1 MPVSSVSKVRKAQ
14 GRGKLGG
21 CMIVGFFLV
30 FAAAGTA
37 MAYWLSWKPWSGLVA
52 ARSWTSVPC
61 TILTSEVET
70 SSSSD
75 GDTYRIAITYEY
87 EYAGVGY
94 EGDRYNFSFGSS
106 SGYEGKA
113 KVVAQYPP
121 DSQAECFV
129 DPDDPSQ
136 SVINRSPG
144 LYLLWTLFPL
154 PFLAVGYGGILG
166 MLFFRGDSREKRKA
180 AGARGRSPRH
190 EPEPAHAAG
199 QLVLEPKLTPLG
211 KLVGTTLIA
220 LFWNGIVGV
229 FLFFM
234 IQAWRDGD
242 REVGCALLFLVPFVL
257 IGIALIVGIF
267 YQLLALANPRPH
279 LVLETSRV
287 EPGRPCSMSFHF
299 TGSVSRLREV
309 TIEVEG
315 RESATYRRGTSSVTD
330 HETFYKEVL
339 LKTQGPGGHRRT
351 MTLTLPERTMPTFEA
366 DHNKI
371 EWRITIHGD
380 IPRWPDVSEEF
391 PITVYPPGGAS

>member
-1 MPVSSVSKVRKAQ
+1 MPVSSASKVRKARSQ
-14 GRGKLGG
+14 GKLGG
-21 CMIVGFFLV
+21 CLIAGFFLI
-30 FAAAGTA
+30 FALTGTGL
-37 MAYWLSWKPWSGLVA
+37 AYWLSWEPWSSLFA
-52 ARSWTSVPC
+52 ARSWVSVPC
-61 TILTSEVET
+61 TILTSGVE
-70 SSSSD
+70 SSSS

-94 EGDRYNFSFGSS
+94 QGDRYDFSFGTT

-113 KVVAQYPP
+113 KVVDQYPP

-129 DPDDPSQ
+129 DPDDPSR

-154 PFLAVGYGGILG
+154 PFLAVGYGGLLG

-180 AGARGRSPRH
+180 LAGARGPRR
-190 EPEPAHAAG
+190 EPEPAQRAG
-199 QLVLEPKLTPLG
+199 QLVLEPQVTPLG
-211 KLVGTTLIA
+211 KLIGTTFLA
-220 LFWNGIVGV
+220 LFWNGLVGV

-242 REVGCALLFLVPFVL
+242 REVGCALLFLIPFVL
-257 IGIALIVGIF
+257 VGLALIVGIF

-287 EPGRPCSMSFHF
+287 EPGRPCSVSFHF

-330 HETFYKEVL
+330 QETFYKEVL
-339 LKTQGPGGHRRT
+339 WKTERPGGHRRT
-351 MTLTLPERTMPTFEA
+351 MTLTLPERTMPTFTA

-371 EWRITIHGD
+371 DWRITVHGD
-380 IPRWPDVSEEF
+380 IPRWPDVSEAF
-391 PITVYPPGGAS
+391 PITVYPPGGTS

>member
-1 MPVSSVSKVRKAQ
+1 MPRSFASKVRKAKSQ
-14 GRGKLGG
+14 GKLGG
-21 CMIVGFFLV
+21 CFLVVFFLI
-30 FAAAGTA
+30 FALAGTA
-37 MAYWLSWKPWSGLVA
+37 MAYWISWKPWSSLVA
-52 ARSWTSVPC
+52 ARSWVSVPC
-61 TILTSEVET
+61 IILTSEVKT

-75 GDTYRIAITYEY
+75 GNTYSIAITYEY

-94 EGDRYNFSFGSS
+94 EGDRYNFSFGST

-113 KVVAQYPP
+113 KVVAEYPP

-129 DPDDPSQ
+129 DPDDPSR

-154 PFLAVGYGGILG
+154 PFLAVGYGGLLG
-166 MLFFRGDSREKRKA
+166 ILFFRGSSREKRKA
-180 AGARGRSPRH
+180 LNGARGPRR
-190 EPEPAHAAG
+190 EPEPIHTAG
-199 QLVLEPKLTPLG
+199 NLVLEPKHTPLG
-211 KLVGTTLIA
+211 KLIGTTLIA

-242 REVGCALLFLVPFVL
+242 REVGCALLFLIPFVL

-267 YQLLALANPRPH
+267 YQLLALANPRPR
-279 LVLETSRV
+279 LVLETSRL
-287 EPGRPCSMSFHF
+287 EPGRACSMTLHF

-309 TIEVEG
+309 TVEIEG

-339 LKTQGPGGHRRT
+339 LNEKRPSGHRRT
-351 MTLTLPERTMPTFEA
+351 LSLTVPERTMPSFEA
-366 DHNKI
+366 NNNKI
-371 EWRITIHGD
+371 TWRITVHGD

-391 PITVYPPGGAS
+391 PITVYPPAGGMR